1 MRIVSL
7 LPAATEI
14 CFALGLG
21 PDIVGVSP
29 ECDHPPAAR
38 TRPVVSRSVL
48 DYEGRSSAETSRL
61 VGDRLAAGGAL
72 YSVDEDALRE
82 LAPDLIL
89 TQGLCDVCAPSAED
103 VRAVASRLPDPPRVV
118 SLDPHRLE
126 DILGDIVRVGD
137 ACGVHDAAASFV
149 DELRA
154 RIERVWSWTAKV
166 ATRPRTLCLEWLDP
180 LLAAGH
186 WVPELVA
193 LAGGEDVLGRAGEKS
208 FWIEARD
215 IALTAPEVA
224 VLMPCGFHLDRATK
238 ESSGLT
244 GMPFW
249 RDLPAARRDRVW
261 VVDGSSYFSRPGPRI
276 VDGLEI
282 LAHILQ
288 PRLFPKPP
296 PADAARRWAG

>member
-21 PDIVGVSP
+21 PDVVGVSP
-29 ECDHPPAAR
+29 ECDHPSAAR

-48 DYEGRSSAETSRL
+48 DYQGRSSAETSRL
-61 VGDRLAAGGAL
+61 VGERLAVAGAL
-72 YSVDEDALRE
+72 YSVDEHALRE

-126 DILGDIVRVGD
+126 DILDDIVRVGD

-154 RIERVWSWTAKV
+154 RIGRVSSRTATV

-208 FWIEARD
+208 FRIEARD
-215 IALTAPEVA
+215 IALSAPEVA

-238 ESSGLT
+238 ESSGLI

-249 RDLPAARRDRVW
+249 RDLPGARRDRVW
-261 VVDGSSYFSRPGPRI
+261 VVDGSSYFSRPGPRV
-276 VDGLEI
+276 VDGLVI

-296 PADAARRWAG
+296 APDAARRWAG